1 MIYLQLFWSFFQIGL
16 FSFGGGYAAVPLI
29 QSQIVETNQWLSM
42 GQFADLITIA
52 EMTPGPIAI
61 NSATFVGTQ
70 VAGLPGAVI
79 ATFGC
84 VFPSFVLVLLLSF
97 LYIRYRNLKGMQGIL
112 TGLRP
117 AIVAMIA
124 GAGMSLLLLALFN
137 SELGNLQI
145 ADFRIVEAVLFLGSF
160 LSAPEMESQPCAHHF
175 RDGNSGHSP
184 LSVVIFLLFSII
196 KAGKGGRE
204 HEISNVS

>member
-97 LYIRYRNLKGMQGIL
+97 LYIRYRNLKGMPGDRCHDCRC
-112 TGLRP
+112 G
-117 AIVAMIA
+117 
-124 GAGMSLLLLALFN
+124 
-137 SELGNLQI
+137 
-145 ADFRIVEAVLFLGSF
+145 
-160 LSAPEMESQPCAHHF
+160 
-175 RDGNSGHSP
+175 
-184 LSVVIFLLFSII
+184 
-196 KAGKGGRE
+196 
-204 HEISNVS
+204 NVSAAAGSL

>member
-1 MIYLQLFWSFFQIGL
+1 
-16 FSFGGGYAAVPLI
+16 
-29 QSQIVETNQWLSM
+29 
-42 GQFADLITIA
+42 
-52 EMTPGPIAI
+52 
-61 NSATFVGTQ
+61 
-70 VAGLPGAVI
+70 
-79 ATFGC
+79 
-84 VFPSFVLVLLLSF
+84 
-97 LYIRYRNLKGMQGIL
+97 MQGIL

-124 GAGMSLLLLALFN
+124 GAGMLPLLALFN

-160 LSAPEMESQPCAHHF
+160 FLLREIKV
-175 RDGNSGHSP
+175 SP
-184 LSVVIFLLFSII
+184 VLIIFGTGILGTLLYLLCIFLLFSII